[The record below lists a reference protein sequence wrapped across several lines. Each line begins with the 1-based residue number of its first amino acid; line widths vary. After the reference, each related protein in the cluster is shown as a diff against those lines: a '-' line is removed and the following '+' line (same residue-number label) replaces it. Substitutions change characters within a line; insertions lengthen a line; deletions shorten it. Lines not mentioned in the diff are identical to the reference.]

1 MSAEPSEAPEVGRP
15 SAEPSE
21 EPGAGRPSP
30 EEPEAGRPGGGRRN
44 AWTAA
49 ALAVVLPVAVGLP
62 LWQQLRYYDRH
73 RYHEA
78 VTTVPAGGGA
88 VLNHASWRLL
98 DLRRTSTGVRM
109 RFRMTPLDK
118 DGTSTLEDL
127 FEVRDERGRRW
138 QFDRD
143 PLLDMVEVGRPV
155 TVSVGGP
162 VPADVADRVFPVV
175 RYAPLKQA
183 PGPVPVLRFR
193 R

>member
-1 MSAEPSEAPEVGRP
+1 MSVETR
-15 SAEPSE
+15 E
-21 EPGAGRPSP
+21 EPGAGR
-30 EEPEAGRPGGGRRN
+30 RN
-44 AWTAA
+44 AWAA
-49 ALAVVLPVAVGLP
+49 VALAVVLPVAVGLP
-62 LWQQLRYYDRH
+62 LWRQLGYYDRH

-78 VTTVPAGGGA
+78 VTTVPAGGDA

-98 DLRRTSTGVRM
+98 DLRRTGTGVRL
-109 RFRMTPLDK
+109 RLRMTALDK

-138 QFDRD
+138 QLESD
-143 PLLDMVEVGRPV
+143 PLNDFGQVGRPV
-155 TVSVGGP
+155 TITANGV